1 VILPVVGLLLLL
13 GLFWYW
19 ASTLIGDDSDNGSD
33 VTPTV
38 AIVIDSTETATATTT
53 AAAGITPTESSN
65 QPAGETPT
73 ESTGNNNGN
82 QQEEETPTE
91 EATESSDEAVSTAF
105 AMDDTVRT
113 NDSVNMR
120 SDPDA
125 SGENV
130 IVTLD
135 AGTELTIIGGP
146 EEGPD
151 GQGGN
156 LVWWQVRDTATGD
169 EGWVAEDY
177 LEAS

>member
-33 VTPTV
+33 VTPTTQ
-38 AIVIDSTETATATTT
+38 AVIIDDTSTATATSTV
-53 AAAGITPTESSN
+53 AAGITPTEQAN

-73 ESTGNNNGN
+73 ESAGNTN
-82 QQEEETPTE
+82 QQGDETPTE
-91 EATESSDEAVSTAF
+91 EATQGSEEPVSTAF
-105 AMDDTVRT
+105 AIDDTVTT

-125 SGENV
+125 SADNV

-135 AGTELTIIGGP
+135 ADTELTITGGP

-156 LVWWQVRDTATGD
+156 LVWWEVQDTATGD